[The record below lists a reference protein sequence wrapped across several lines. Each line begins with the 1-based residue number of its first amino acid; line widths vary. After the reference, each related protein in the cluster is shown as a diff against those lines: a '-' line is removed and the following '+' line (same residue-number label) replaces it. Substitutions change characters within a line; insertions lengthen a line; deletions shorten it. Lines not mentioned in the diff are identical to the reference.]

1 MQGESVCVTYGSQC
15 GPLCG
20 KTVFSLDIV
29 ELALNV
35 SSVALQELSAVCVT
49 VIFVTRFPLLFL
61 IVWEESCVLY

>member
-1 MQGESVCVTYGSQC
+1 MRGESVCLTYGSQR

-35 SSVALQELSAVCVT
+35 SSVPLQELSAVCVT
-49 VIFVTRFPLLFL
+49 VIFVTRFSLPFL